1 MGKTIKLDGNGWC
14 CVALLVGA
22 AVTLA
27 PIGVA
32 VAVLR

>member
-1 MGKTIKLDGNGWC
+1 VGNTIKLDGNGWC
-14 CVALLVGA
+14 CLALLAGVA
-22 AVTLA
+22 AVLA